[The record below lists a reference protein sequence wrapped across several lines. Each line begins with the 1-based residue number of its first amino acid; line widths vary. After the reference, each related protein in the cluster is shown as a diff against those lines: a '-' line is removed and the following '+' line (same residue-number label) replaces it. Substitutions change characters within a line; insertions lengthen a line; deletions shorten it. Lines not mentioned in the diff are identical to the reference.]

1 MGKNNK
7 KGKNRKTTTPVL
19 QVWTEEADAL
29 RTHMKP
35 ADLEDEEDVVIPV
48 RMLGVKVVQKVETED
63 FPQLQTKPLERQS
76 LQEPKGDSDLC
87 SSQAQV
93 QIPEPESPSL
103 ILKKKRVRPSVREKV
118 ALLHEEEQ
126 LKEQPENH
134 KDRTTSDM
142 ATSDMDLDLVKVF
155 NEQETAE
162 VAVTEISQPMEALD
176 IEKEK
181 QTETNEHPSQP
192 RLRLQVGLSH
202 VTEVLQNQA
211 RMWSQDRSILLGE
224 IYKLR
229 AELEQAKKN
238 QKDQASLQAEG
249 IPGTCAIQAAPNQIQ
264 EVPAN
269 KDHQCQEKNSCLL
282 AETMKENESLKAA
295 LYQTQVDLKIQKQ
308 QWGKVTSHLFEEQ
321 KETCRLKVALHQAH
335 MDLKKQYQEREK
347 DTSNLLSEQEETCRL
362 KAALTQAQDD
372 LKNQKQEWEKETSNL
387 LSEQEETC
395 RLKAALTQALENL
408 KTQKKE
414 SEKEASNLLSEQEE
428 TCRLKAA
435 LYQAQ
440 GELKKQQQE
449 WKNEKS
455 GLLEE
460 QKETTSKIK
469 AALFQA
475 EERLKTQRCQWEKDR
490 FQLLVG
496 QMEEKE
502 KMKTAHKQAE
512 DNLRCQW
519 KEDMSCHE
527 EETIKMQDALKQA
540 KIDLQK
546 QKREWDM
553 DRSQL
558 LAEQNET
565 LRMKTSLDQA
575 KEDLQKHQVQW
586 QQERA
591 SLMESLAAIN
601 KSLEEE
607 QEERAKTN
615 DSLMDRLRSLE
626 TQVEEA
632 RRPPKKSFRKR
643 FLQFFKRDTG
653 TPSQTSDTHSQDSST
668 LQSSSHSHQ
677 PQKVKS

>member
-7 KGKNRKTTTPVL
+7 KGKNRKTTAPVL
-19 QVWTEEADAL
+19 Q
-29 RTHMKP
+29 
-35 ADLEDEEDVVIPV
+35 
-48 RMLGVKVVQKVETED
+48 Q
-63 FPQLQTKPLERQS
+63 PLERQS
-76 LQEPKGDSDLC
+76 LQEPKGDNELC

-126 LKEQPENH
+126 LKEVPENH

-142 ATSDMDLDLVKVF
+142 VTSDTATSDMDLDLVKVS

-181 QTETNEHPSQP
+181 QTETNEHPAQP

-202 VTEVLQNQA
+202 VAEVLQNQA
-211 RMWSQDRSILLGE
+211 LMWSQDRSILLGE

-229 AELEQAKKN
+229 AELEQEKK
-238 QKDQASLQAEG
+238 QKYQASLQAEG
-249 IPGTCAIQAAPNQIQ
+249 ILDTCAIQAAPNWTQ

-282 AETMKENESLKAA
+282 AEVMKENESLKAA

-335 MDLKKQYQEREK
+335 EDLKKQKQEREK

-362 KAALTQAQDD
+362 KTALTQAQED
-372 LKNQKQEWEKETSNL
+372 LKNQKQEWEKETFNL

-414 SEKEASNLLSEQEE
+414 SEKETSKLLSEQAE
-428 TCRLKAA
+428 TCRLKAS

-440 GELKKQQQE
+440 DELKKQQQE
-449 WKNEKS
+449 WNNEKS

-469 AALFQA
+469 AALFHA
-475 EERLKTQRCQWEKDR
+475 EERLKIQRCQWEKDR

-502 KMKTAHKQAE
+502 KMKTAQKQAE

-540 KIDLQK
+540 NMDLQK

-553 DRSQL
+553 DRSLL

-565 LRMKTSLDQA
+565 LKMKTSLDQA

-615 DSLMDRLRSLE
+615 DSLMDRLRTLE

-653 TPSQTSDTHSQDSST
+653 TPSQTSDTHSQDPST
-668 LQSSSHSHQ
+668 PQLSSHSHQ
-677 PQKVKS
+677 PKKVKS

>member
-7 KGKNRKTTTPVL
+7 KGKNRKTTAPVL
-19 QVWTEEADAL
+19 Q
-29 RTHMKP
+29 
-35 ADLEDEEDVVIPV
+35 
-48 RMLGVKVVQKVETED
+48 Q
-63 FPQLQTKPLERQS
+63 PLERQS
-76 LQEPKGDSDLC
+76 LQEPKGDNELC

-103 ILKKKRVRPSVREKV
+103 ILKKKQVRSSVREKV

-126 LKEQPENH
+126 LKELPENH
-134 KDRTTSDM
+134 TDRTTSDM
-142 ATSDMDLDLVKVF
+142 ATSNTATSDMDLDLVKVS

-162 VAVTEISQPMEALD
+162 MAVTEISQPMEALD
-176 IEKEK
+176 IKKEK
-181 QTETNEHPSQP
+181 QTETNEHPAQP

-202 VTEVLQNQA
+202 VAEVLQNQA
-211 RMWSQDRSILLGE
+211 LMWSQDRSILLGE

-229 AELEQAKKN
+229 AELEQAKEN
-238 QKDQASLQAEG
+238 QKHQASLQAKG
-249 IPGTCAIQAAPNQIQ
+249 NPDTCAIQAAPKQTQ

-282 AETMKENESLKAA
+282 AEAMKENESLKAA
-295 LYQTQVDLKIQKQ
+295 LYQTQVDLKILKQ

-335 MDLKKQYQEREK
+335 EDLKKQKQEREK
-347 DTSNLLSEQEETCRL
+347 DTSNLLSEQEETCRF
-362 KAALTQAQDD
+362 KAALTQAQED
-372 LKNQKQEWEKETSNL
+372 LKNQKQEWEKETSNLLSEQEETCRLKAALTKALENLKTQKQEWEKETSNL

-414 SEKEASNLLSEQEE
+414 SEKETSNLLSEQEE

-440 GELKKQQQE
+440 DELKKQQQE
-449 WKNEKS
+449 WNNEKS

-502 KMKTAHKQAE
+502 KMKTAQKQAE

-527 EETIKMQDALKQA
+527 EETIKIQDALKQA
-540 KIDLQK
+540 NMDLQK

-553 DRSQL
+553 DRSLL
-558 LAEQNET
+558 LAEQYET
-565 LRMKTSLDQA
+565 LKMKTSLDQA

-632 RRPPKKSFRKR
+632 RRPPKKSFKKR
-643 FLQFFKRDTG
+643 FLLFFKRDTG
-653 TPSQTSDTHSQDSST
+653 TPSQTSDTHSQDPST
-668 LQSSSHSHQ
+668 PQSSSHSHQ
-677 PQKVKS
+677 TQKVKS